1 MIKEGLIQFAQ
12 NITLTLKKNYEVQTG
27 KVDSVAYN
35 KATNNFGIQMIVSLF
50 EYENTSSNAY
60 VRNDTQQGNKYNG
73 GPSCHP
79 LICSI

>member
-1 MIKEGLIQFAQ
+1 MIKEG
-12 NITLTLKKNYEVQTG
+12 VQTG

-35 KATNNFGIQMIVSLF
+35 KATNTFGIRMIVSLF
-50 EYENTSSNAY
+50 EYENTSSLNAY
-60 VRNDTQQGNKYNG
+60 VRNDTQQSNKYNG